1 MATEKHNGSFG
12 NNSIVGYVGL
22 SGNFYGYKLLKYV
35 YVGAADVHVWLG
47 QYGRVD
53 RGTNVWT
60 PDGGTGSIQVLTDGD
75 IKDSYGMSWT
85 PDLEYK
91 YKKGDILT
99 GEGTDGTRVVL
110 LYISETRVERLTPFK
125 KDAYSSTGH
134 GTLAFYQDELKN
146 IQVLKASLDGT
157 KFSEV

>member
-1 MATEKHNGSFG
+1 MATEKHNGSFT

-22 SGNFYGYKLLKYV
+22 SSNFYGYRLLKYV
-35 YVGAADVHVWLG
+35 YVGAADVYVWLG

-60 PDGGTGSIQVLTDGD
+60 PDSQGEGAIQVLTVKD

-85 PDLEYK
+85 PDLE